1 MKPALRWALVALVT
15 VGVLAPAV
23 LHRTLPAS
31 ASPRSAV
38 ALAAVAEH
46 STDLAWSGEVRSR
59 GTLAVPDVGDFGG
72 VARLFGQESDLRVW
86 WHDPEHWR
94 VDRTRTQGESDLIR
108 STDRVVRWSYESKRA
123 TTTRYSSIRLPDE
136 TDVLP
141 SSLAHRLLDGAK
153 PDELSRLPARRVDG
167 HSAAGLRF
175 SPSDPRTT
183 LDHLDLWL
191 DEKGG
196 LPLLAEVYADN
207 TALAVLT
214 SQVSDLSR
222 STPSLDRTRF
232 AFPKGIRVTT
242 SYAIDDAAGA
252 NAFAPFQPP
261 ESVAGLPRRGD
272 QRGGVGVYGRGPTSL
287 IVIPLRR
294 KIGSQVYRQ
303 LQKSPAATTYGD
315 GSIGLAVGPLGI
327 RLRGSGRGLFLL
339 TGFVTPATL
348 SRASADLAGVG
359 YRQYAPRDRR
369 LQNDDRAAT
378 TNATDRNVS

>member
-1 MKPALRWALVALVT
+1 M
-15 VGVLAPAV
+15 
-23 LHRTLPAS
+23 
-31 ASPRSAV
+31 
-38 ALAAVAEH
+38 
-46 STDLAWSGEVRSR
+46 
-59 GTLAVPDVGDFGG
+59 PDVSDFGG
-72 VARLFGQESDLRVW
+72 VARLFGEDSDLRVW

-94 VDRTRTQGESDLIR
+94 VDRTRSQGESDLIR
-108 STDRVVRWSYESKRA
+108 SAGRVVRWSYESKRA

-136 TDVLP
+136 SDVLP

-167 HSAAGLRF
+167 RSAAGLRF
-175 SPSDPRTT
+175 SPSDSRTT

-191 DEKGG
+191 DEKSG
-196 LPLLAEVYADN
+196 LPLLAEVHADN
-207 TALAVLT
+207 TPLPALT

-232 AFPKGIRVTT
+232 TFPAGIKVTT

-252 NAFAPFQPP
+252 NAFAPFEPP
-261 ESVAGLPRRGD
+261 ESMAGLPRRGD

-294 KIGSQVYRQ
+294 RIGSQVYRE
-303 LQKSPAATTYGD
+303 LKKSPAAKTYDD

-327 RLRGSGRGLFLL
+327 RLRGSGRGLFLV

-359 YRQYAPRDRR
+359 YRQLTPRDLRQR
-369 LQNDDRAAT
+369 NDVSAT
-378 TNATDRNVS
+378 TNASEETGS